1 MPAPLERS
9 VNGVRQVAKL
19 AYNCDKFGNLSYFL
33 RYALDN
39 PKGIRKKCQ
48 GALGSEIPQIS
59 ISVHSQAMN
68 FNTGFTFVECLLFLI
83 LGILF
88 VWIITLEWRFLRAT
102 RTLRILFKGRT
113 GVDLEQMLRAY
124 LQRVDHT
131 DQALAEM
138 VSRTA
143 ELERKA
149 PTNVQHVGVIRF
161 NPFPDKGG
169 DQSFA
174 VALLD
179 DRADGV
185 VFTGLHSRGDS
196 RIYAKPVVG
205 GNSTYAL
212 TEEEKEAISRA
223 LGKSQ
228 VTPTSPPPFSSR

>member
-1 MPAPLERS
+1 ME
-9 VNGVRQVAKL
+9 
-19 AYNCDKFGNLSYFL
+19 
-33 RYALDN
+33 
-39 PKGIRKKCQ
+39 
-48 GALGSEIPQIS
+48 
-59 ISVHSQAMN
+59 
-68 FNTGFTFVECLLFLI
+68 FNAGFTFVEFLLFLI

-88 VWIITLEWRFLRAT
+88 VWVVTLEYRFLRMT
-102 RTLRILFKGRT
+102 RTLRMLFTGRT

-131 DQALAEM
+131 DKVLSDLAT
-138 VSRTA
+138 RTA
-143 ELERKA
+143 QLERNA
-149 PTNVQHVGVIRF
+149 PANVRHVGVIRF

-179 DRADGV
+179 DHADGV

-205 GNSTYAL
+205 GNSTYTL

-223 LGKSQ
+223 LGKN
-228 VTPTSPPPFSSR
+228 

>member
-1 MPAPLERS
+1 ME
-9 VNGVRQVAKL
+9 
-19 AYNCDKFGNLSYFL
+19 
-33 RYALDN
+33 
-39 PKGIRKKCQ
+39 
-48 GALGSEIPQIS
+48 
-59 ISVHSQAMN
+59 
-68 FNTGFTFVECLLFLI
+68 FNSGFTIFEFLLFLI
-83 LGILF
+83 VGTLLL
-88 VWIITLEWRFLRAT
+88 WIALLEYRFLRTT
-102 RTLRILFKGRT
+102 RTIRRLFTGRT

-131 DQALAEM
+131 DTM
-138 VSRTA
+138 VGELVTRTA
-143 ELERKA
+143 QLEKKA

-196 RIYAKPVVG
+196 RVYSKPIVG

-223 LGKSQ
+223 MGKK
-228 VTPTSPPPFSSR
+228 

>member
-1 MPAPLERS
+1 ME
-9 VNGVRQVAKL
+9 
-19 AYNCDKFGNLSYFL
+19 
-33 RYALDN
+33 
-39 PKGIRKKCQ
+39 
-48 GALGSEIPQIS
+48 
-59 ISVHSQAMN
+59 
-68 FNTGFTFVECLLFLI
+68 FNSGFTVIEFLLFLI
-83 LGILF
+83 VGILF
-88 VWIITLEWRFLRAT
+88 VWIVTLEWRFLRTT
-102 RTLRILFKGRT
+102 RTLRVLFTGRT

-131 DQALAEM
+131 DQLIGELAA
-138 VSRTA
+138 RT
-143 ELERKA
+143 EVLERKA

-179 DRADGV
+179 DHADGV

-196 RIYAKPVVG
+196 RVYSKPVVG

-223 LGKSQ
+223 LGKK
-228 VTPTSPPPFSSR
+228 